1 MVWLVYKADFAQ
13 HAWLLPP
20 SSKFAELQI
29 RLTLFYTYNDFWSI
43 LQNNLHFLNHFLN
56 LKLDLSLIL
65 SPIVSFFPQLESAG
79 HQSSAQAR
87 FKDCNAQQIADWIKG
102 HESTPLRLEGGKV
115 SNPNLYLCWWMLWY
129 TDSSPQD
136 GDTGAAGS
144 LVAEILHMSPF
155 PVIVLSRREPP
166 FLRLHPLSWND

>member
-65 SPIVSFFPQLESAG
+65 SPIVSFFPQSESAG

-102 HESTPLRLEGGKV
+102 HESTPLRLDGGKV
-115 SNPNLYLCWWMLWY
+115 SNPDLYLCWWCCGTQIHPLRTETLKLLGVWWLRSCTWVLSLWL
-129 TDSSPQD
+129 
-136 GDTGAAGS
+136 S
-144 LVAEILHMSPF
+144 LVEESHPF
-155 PVIVLSRREPP
+155 
-166 FLRLHPLSWND
+166 